1 LPLRLLAPRYRGR
14 VAVSAARSVA
24 PAARPSGPSLAAL
37 LASLVLLGSG
47 CEAGKGKTAYVGAT
61 LWDGSGSA
69 PLPGV
74 LLLVDRQGHIERIG
88 AASSGKVPRGAQ
100 VVRLEGK
107 WIVPGL
113 IDAHAHAARW
123 TLSRFVAY
131 GVTSVRDLGGP
142 QDSVVALRDEV
153 LLGGLVAPR
162 LFVSGAPIDGSP
174 PHLLWASPVST
185 PEQARQ
191 AVDARALLDATQA
204 KVYTGVD
211 SVLLA
216 AILDEASQVALPVTG
231 HLGKV
236 DALRAA
242 RMGINAIEHLSGIVE
257 ATVADPASLWAAHE
271 DFFQGWNLVERTW
284 ATLDSGALERTA
296 SELRQTGVAV
306 VPTLVLHQVW
316 AHLEDSTYLARLD
329 LAGVPSSVQQ
339 AWDVPDLVAR
349 ARLGHD
355 DYVAFRA
362 SRPAQD
368 RFVRIFHRLGGLVA
382 AGSDAPNQLLAPGAS
397 LHDEL
402 ALLVAAGLSPQEAL
416 LAATRDAA
424 RLLRADSIGVLRPGA
439 VADFLILSADPLA
452 DIANTRKIE
461 AVVLRGVLHR
471 VRELRALWRGR

>member
-1 LPLRLLAPRYRGR
+1 MAARRAQGLLLGLGLA
-14 VAVSAARSVA
+14 SAACN
-24 PAARPSGPSLAAL
+24 P
-37 LASLVLLGSG
+37 
-47 CEAGKGKTAYVGAT
+47 GKGKTAYMGAT

-74 LLLVDRQGHIERIG
+74 VVLVDQQGYVERVG
-88 AASSGKVPRGAQ
+88 AAGTSKVPRGAQ

-107 WIVPGL
+107 WIIPGL
-113 IDAHAHAARW
+113 IDAHAHAERW
-123 TLSRFVAY
+123 TLPRFVAY

-142 QDSVVALRDEV
+142 QDSIVALRDEV
-153 LLGGLVAPR
+153 ALGGAVAPR
-162 LFVSGAPIDGSP
+162 LFISGAMIDGTP
-174 PHLLWASPVST
+174 PTWASATAVST

-191 AVDARALLDATQA
+191 AVDARALFDAAQA
-204 KVYTGVD
+204 KVYTKVD

-242 RMGINAIEHLSGIVE
+242 RLGLHAIEHLSGIVE
-257 ATVADPASLWAAHE
+257 ATVADPAPLFAAHD
-271 DFFQGWNLVERTW
+271 DFFRGFNLVERTW
-284 ATLDSGALERTA
+284 ATLDSAALERTA
-296 SELRQTGVAV
+296 GELKRSGVAV

-316 AHLEDSTYLARLD
+316 AHLEDSTYLATLD
-329 LAGVPSSVQQ
+329 LAGVPESVQQ

-355 DYVAFRA
+355 DYLAFRA
-362 SRPAQD
+362 SRPVED
-368 RFVRIFHRLGGLVA
+368 RFVRIFHRMGGLVA

-402 ALLVAAGLSPQEAL
+402 ALLVAAGLTPQEAL

-439 VADFLILSADPLA
+439 VADFLILSASPLE

-461 AVVLRGVLHR
+461 AVVTRGVQHR
-471 VRELRALWRGR
+471 VSELKALWRGQ